1 MGSLPLWATSF
12 SCGMWDLVPRTGIKP
27 RPPALRVW
35 SLGHWTIRK
44 FHKYNFNT
52 LLLPWTRSAEHQSCL
67 TPTLCIPQL
76 NTGEKSHNRTDG
88 FYFKSYDDKTQTL
101 STVQQAYCI
110 SWSNLH
116 PTWEHY
122 CTLLSSN
129 FPRTVPL
136 DPQPLSF
143 PHVLPIDEK
152 CKGPLNDMGLNCKG
166 PLVSDFFSLDTDYST
181 ARSTVRWICGYQ
193 TASSN
198 LITLHSCLSGSYDT
212 LNEIQ
217 TPHCVQQGTAWSDA
231 CLTPQCHL
239 LPLFPHLLQLH
250 WPSRN
255 VLNVCLDC
263 FFPS

>member
-166 PLVSDFFSLDTDYST
+166 PLVSDFFFTRYRLQYCTIHSSLNLWIPNCIIKFDYVTLLSEWLLWYSEWNPNST
-181 ARSTVRWICGYQ
+181 LCATRHRMIWRLPNPPMSSP
-193 TASSN
+193 ASLPPPTSA
-198 LITLHSCLSGSYDT
+198 TL
-212 LNEIQ
+212 
-217 TPHCVQQGTAWSDA
+217 A
-231 CLTPQCHL
+231 
-239 LPLFPHLLQLH
+239 F
-250 WPSRN
+250 
-255 VLNVCLDC
+255 
-263 FFPS
+263 